1 MKRRS
6 CLGRGLPGVVLAL
19 ALLAAPVDAQRPRGP
34 GGMRGDPD
42 RAQLEQ
48 RVRARFA
55 EMIKERLQLTD
66 DQALRLG
73 EAMSSFQEQRQLL
86 FRDEQALRLR
96 LAAVLREP
104 DPSEDEAQALL
115 DRMSDLR
122 QREARLF
129 QAEQE
134 ALLEILPP
142 VKLVRFHAMREELSQ
157 RVQQLRGGQGPPPGR
172 GPVGGGRPGA
182 DPAGFSPFLP

>member
-1 MKRRS
+1 MTRRS
-6 CLGRGLPGVVLAL
+6 CLGHGTLGLIL
-19 ALLAAPVDAQRPRGP
+19 ALLVASAPLARCARGP

-55 EMIKERLQLTD
+55 EMIRERLQLTD
-66 DQALRLG
+66 DQARRLG
-73 EAMSSFQEQRQLL
+73 EAMSSFQEQRQHL

-96 LAAVLREP
+96 LAAVLRES
-104 DPSEDEAQALL
+104 DPSEDEARALL

-122 QREARLF
+122 QREAMLF
-129 QAEQE
+129 QEEQS

-172 GPVGGGRPGA
+172 GPVGMGGPG
-182 DPAGFSPFLP
+182 DGPTEGRFPW